1 MPAPRPSAQPRAQAQ
16 PPQQVSTGD
25 PRLDAQQQR
34 GGARSQRNKDA
45 ETFGELALG
54 GAGGGGAGGG
64 GGASSQTSRAARGRT
79 PSAVPLGI
87 S

>member
-1 MPAPRPSAQPRAQAQ
+1 MPVPRPSAQPRAQAQ
-16 PPQQVSTGD
+16 PSQQVSTGD

-45 ETFGELALG
+45 ETFGDLALG
-54 GAGGGGAGGG
+54 GGGGGAGGAAAG
-64 GGASSQTSRAARGRT
+64 DAASSRAARGRA